1 MVQSI
6 IDLHPIK
13 KAMLSSKV
21 EGMATPT
28 PESRQLSQNSHLE
41 AVPSAAASLAEA
53 VRSAVKANHSYTT
66 PAILVVAIES
76 GDADY
81 LGWLLAETK
90 PAP

>member
-1 MVQSI
+1 
-6 IDLHPIK
+6 
-13 KAMLSSKV
+13 
-21 EGMATPT
+21 
-28 PESRQLSQNSHLE
+28 
-41 AVPSAAASLAEA
+41 

>member
-1 MVQSI
+1 LVAGQGGARRGSG
-6 IDLHPIK
+6 DDHQDP
-13 KAMLSSKV
+13 
-21 EGMATPT
+21 
-28 PESRQLSQNSHLE
+28 
-41 AVPSAAASLAEA
+41 ASLAEA